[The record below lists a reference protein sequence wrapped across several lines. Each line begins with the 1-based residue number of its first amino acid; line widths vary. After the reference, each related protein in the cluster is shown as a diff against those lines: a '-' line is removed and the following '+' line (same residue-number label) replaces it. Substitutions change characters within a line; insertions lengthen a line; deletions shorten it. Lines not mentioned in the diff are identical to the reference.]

1 MHSFIFSAS
10 FEFAFAA
17 ILFVFH
23 QSQDLVP
30 RSSHSLSWPPFWI
43 NFHSPWTNQ
52 SRDFCC
58 VPGSSLLPPPYW
70 KTRRPWGR
78 GCVFYLL
85 NCTVNHSFN
94 NEWNLGPRRNQDG
107 GWRTCLLEAW
117 TFKCLHR
124 LSRTSL
130 PRLKRLT
137 ICWLICSRL
146 AYFYEWKCATYAT
159 GKQRNVCWPRCKI
172 EGRLSSSPEFDETL

>member
-1 MHSFIFSAS
+1 MYWLLKIVQYTVA
-10 FEFAFAA
+10 FEM
-17 ILFVFH
+17 VF
-23 QSQDLVP
+23 LG
-30 RSSHSLSWPPFWI
+30 SHSLSI
-43 NFHSPWTNQ
+43 YYSVTRENFSVVSTEN
-52 SRDFCC
+52 S
-58 VPGSSLLPPPYW
+58 
-70 KTRRPWGR
+70 
-78 GCVFYLL
+78 VFYLL
-85 NCTVNHSFN
+85 NHSFN

-172 EGRLSSSPEFDETL
+172 KGRLSSSPEFDETL